1 MGPTPTILL
10 ALPGDLPCS
19 IDRDLHDELN
29 RRGLLV
35 TTARTPSE
43 VRARV
48 RGADGAVAF
57 HGGGPWTPLDL
68 LEPETRRMPVVIVA
82 LEPDIDE
89 ALAALEAGFLHYA
102 APTAA
107 PADLVRRLTEVLSRR
122 DVRPSGPPSIEAS
135 PLVGRSR
142 ALAEIQALLRRV
154 ATSAASTVL
163 ITGESGTGKDVLARC
178 IHASSSRAAGPFMN
192 ITCSAIPETLLES
205 ELFGHERGAFT
216 DARERKLGLLEQAGG
231 GTVFLDEIG
240 EMSLLLQAKLLR
252 VLEERAF
259 RRVGGRDEI
268 RPDVR
273 IVAATNRDLRAR
285 VRERQFRAD
294 LYFRLAV
301 VELSL
306 PPLRERPEDVEPLA
320 RHFVERFG
328 TELRSPVRR
337 ISPDAVRLLQR
348 YPWPG
353 NVRELRNTIERAV
366 LLCDGV
372 ELDMEHLSLDLARAS
387 RSLEPGFRLPDGGL
401 VLRDLERDLLQQAL
415 EHARGNQTEA
425 ARLLGMSRDQVRY
438 RVEKHGLL
446 AGWRRADHGSAEE
459 PLVNLVPEQEPLDE
473 LVDPIS
479 SPQELPRAA

>member
-10 ALPGDLPCS
+10 AVHGDVPQA
-19 IDRDLHDELN
+19 RALHEQLE
-29 RRGLLV
+29 REGLLV
-35 TTARTPSE
+35 VVGRTLGD
-43 VRARV
+43 VRARL
-48 RGADGAVAF
+48 RGADAAVAF
-57 HGGGPWTPLDL
+57 HAPGPWTPLDV
-68 LEPETRRMPVVIVA
+68 LEPEARRIPVAVVA
-82 LEPDIDE
+82 LEPEIEE
-89 ALAALEAGFLHYA
+89 ALAALRAGFIHYA
-102 APTAA
+102 TPNA
-107 PADLVRRLTEVLSRR
+107 PAAELVSRLRDALARR
-122 DVRPSGPPSIEAS
+122 RPTRPDGPPSIE
-135 PLVGRSR
+135 PPPIVGRSR

-163 ITGESGTGKDVLARC
+163 ITGESGTGKDVLARA
-178 IHASSSRAAGPFMN
+178 IHAHSSRAAGPFMN

-216 DARERKLGLLEQAGG
+216 DARERKLGLLEQATG

-285 VRERQFRAD
+285 VREGHFRAD

-306 PPLRERPEDVEPLA
+306 PSLRERPEDVEPLA
-320 RHFVERFG
+320 RHFIERFG
-328 TELRSPVRR
+328 VELRSPVRR
-337 ISPDAVRLLQR
+337 LSPEAVRLLQR

-366 LLCDGV
+366 LLCDGP
-372 ELDMEHLSLDLARAS
+372 ELDTEHLHLDLARAS
-387 RSLEPGFRLPDGGL
+387 RALEPGFRLPDGGL

-438 RVEKHGLL
+438 RVEKHGLI

-459 PLVNLVPEQEPLDE
+459 PIIDTLLAAEPTDTLAPLPHQEQAPK
-473 LVDPIS
+473 
-479 SPQELPRAA
+479 AA